1 MQRLLKD
8 HLVEHQDGET
18 VFFTRTCTV
27 CGAVWRTA
35 ARREMGRELAAAEAG
50 GTTRMCHFCG
60 RPVCGK
66 CFTDVEGIALCVLC
80 AARLRERMDVV

>member
-27 CGAVWRTA
+27 CGAVWHSS
-35 ARREMGRELAAAEAG
+35 ARRGMNRELAAAEVISAEG
-50 GTTRMCHFCG
+50 RFAANALRMW
-60 RPVCGK
+60 R
-66 CFTDVEGIALCVLC
+66 ALRFAFRAPPGC
-80 AARLRERMDVV
+80 ERGWMWYETN

>member
-27 CGAVWRTA
+27 CGGIWRSSA
-35 ARREMGRELAAAEAG
+35 HREMNRELAAAEAS
-50 GTTRMCHFCG
+50 GTTHMCHFCG
-60 RPVCGK
+60 RPVCGN
-66 CFTDVEGIALCVLC
+66 CFTDVEGIALCVSC